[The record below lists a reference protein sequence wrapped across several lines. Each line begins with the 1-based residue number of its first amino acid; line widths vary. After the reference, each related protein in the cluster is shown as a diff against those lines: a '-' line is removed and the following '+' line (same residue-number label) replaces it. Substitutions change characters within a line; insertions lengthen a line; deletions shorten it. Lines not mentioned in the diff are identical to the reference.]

1 MDQGGSAT
9 LRRARPRSYRAAAL
23 GGRPGTAVRAASH
36 RLTSIMRQADTWHQ
50 RRGVI
55 ALGRGVSKATA
66 RHRVAAAVQS
76 RTHGVGIDAD
86 EADRA
91 KI

>member
-1 MDQGGSAT
+1 
-9 LRRARPRSYRAAAL
+9 
-23 GGRPGTAVRAASH
+23 
-36 RLTSIMRQADTWHQ
+36 LTSIMRQADTWHQ

-76 RTHGVGIDAD
+76 RTHGVGVDAD